1 MANVAKVIAS
11 NPEIACTNYGLSDL
25 GKEQARAAGETVVN
39 CYQQQHNDDSE
50 TNKYIGV
57 LILASDLLRAKET
70 AQAVAAAVTKAL
82 IPLYK
87 DGIVLET
94 RLRERGFGQWD
105 GGSDKHYQDVWNDD
119 ALDPTHQIKNVESVM
134 AVTDR
139 ATRCIVEWDS
149 QIEDYLVVC
158 VAHGDVLQILQTAY
172 HKMDG
177 SKHRTM
183 DHLETATLRPLVLL
197 PPQS

>member
-25 GKEQARAAGETVVN
+25 GKEQARAAGETLVHF
-39 CYQQQHNDDSE
+39 YHQHQSDNSE
-50 TNKYIGV
+50 TKKYKGV

-70 AQAVAAAVTKAL
+70 AQAVADSVTKAL
-82 IPLYK
+82 IPLYT
-87 DGIVLET
+87 DGIIIET

-105 GGSDKHYQDVWNDD
+105 GGSDTHYQDVWNDD
-119 ALDPTHQIKNVESVM
+119 AVDPTHEIKNVESVM

-149 QIEDYLVVC
+149 QIEDYLVIC
-158 VAHGDVLQILQTAY
+158 VAHGDVLQILQTAF

-177 SKHRTM
+177 SKHRTL
-183 DHLETATLRPLVLL
+183 DHLETATLRPLVLFSH
-197 PPQS
+197 PS